1 MDGFQERL
9 KSSLRLQ
16 LSCALASA
24 ILLMALL
31 AGAASFYLAFEEAN
45 ELQDDTLREVAAILV
60 RQGGAQ
66 GLAMPF
72 ASEGRNKD
80 ARVLVQPLDGTGRAA
95 PGALALP
102 RAVPDGLSTQ
112 EVGGTQFRV
121 LVSAMADGR
130 RFAVAQETDVRDD
143 AATDSAWRTM
153 LPLLALIAVLLLIVA
168 ALVRKLVAPVA
179 NAALELD
186 QRDQHDLRPVSEQAL
201 PVEVKPFVVALNRML
216 ARLGAAMDGQRRFVA
231 DAAHELRSPM
241 AAIALQAERLAS
253 APMSPEAAERLQ
265 ALRQGIERGKTLLDQ
280 LLSLARVQ
288 ARLPRAPDSAD
299 VHPVLIRV
307 LEDLLPLAELKSLDV
322 GLSGVLDAQ
331 VLMSEAELHML
342 VRNLVDNAIRY
353 SPPHGQI
360 DVDVQLDAN
369 GVHISVI
376 DAGPGIPPEEH
387 EHVFAPFHRLGD
399 QERQGT
405 GLGLA
410 IVAAIVQKYGGAVS
424 LRNRHGDG
432 VTGLIVE
439 LQLPANAR
447 AI

>member
-9 KSSLRLQ
+9 KGSLRLQ
-16 LSCALASA
+16 LSFALALA
-24 ILLMALL
+24 ILVVALL
-31 AGAASFYLAFEEAN
+31 AGAASFALAFEEAN

-66 GLAMPF
+66 ALAAPF
-72 ASEGRNKD
+72 TSEGRNKE
-80 ARVLVQPLDGTGRAA
+80 ARVLVQPLDGPAA
-95 PGALALP
+95 EAPWVLALP
-102 RAVPDGLSTQ
+102 RSVPTGLSTQ
-112 EVGGTQFRV
+112 QVGGEEFRV
-121 LVSAMADGR
+121 LVSVMADGR
-130 RFAVAQETDVRDD
+130 RVAVAQDTDIRDD
-143 AATDSAWRTM
+143 AASDSAWRTM
-153 LPLLALIAVLLLIVA
+153 LPLLVLIVVLLLIVA

-179 NAALELD
+179 NAAVELD

-216 ARLGAAMDGQRRFVA
+216 ARMGAAMETQRRFVA

-241 AAIALQAERLAS
+241 AAIALQAERLAN
-253 APMSPEAAERLQ
+253 APMSAEAAERLH

-288 ARLPRAPDSAD
+288 ARLPHAPESAD
-299 VHPVLIRV
+299 VRKVLIRV
-307 LEDLLPLAELKSLDV
+307 LEDLVPLAELKSLDV
-322 GLSGVLDAQ
+322 GLSGTLDTQ
-331 VLMSEAELHML
+331 VLVSEAELHML

-353 SPPHGQI
+353 SPSQGQI
-360 DVDVQLDAN
+360 DVDVQVLSST
-369 GVHISVI
+369 VQISVI

-387 EHVFAPFHRLGD
+387 EHVFAPFHRQGD
-399 QERQGT
+399 QAQQGT

-410 IVAAIVQKYGGAVS
+410 IVAAIVQKSGGTVS
-424 LRNRHGDG
+424 LRNRIGAG

-439 LQLPANAR
+439 LQLPADAR